1 MRLSFRV
8 TLLRLVCLIPV
19 VAVGVSA
26 VRQLEAAHGTE
37 LSGFLMRQAELANG
51 DLEGIIF
58 ATRQLGAA
66 VAQFPDLHES
76 PAACQNRLAA
86 LGRTLPAYRFLAV
99 VGEAGTIRC
108 ASTPAIAAEGPK
120 PPWLAGLGAAPDGA
134 IGRYSQLEGVAG
146 VGFLPIATPL
156 PGGELLVTALDLRWL
171 TQHLVDARRSPIA
184 RPSRPGVIIA
194 DREGTVLARAPE
206 GDQWTGQRLPAPLRG
221 MSNDERSDVT
231 LVAGPDGSQL
241 AVAFVPASIPPLGL
255 TAIATL
261 PAADLAAADAD
272 VLWNGAMLLAI
283 LVVVLLLI
291 ALVYG
296 DRLLDRPLT
305 HLSTLASR
313 WSGGETAPRADPAKM
328 PGPFRP
334 LAAALN
340 ATVMRLTRDDADQRR
355 RLDRISAE
363 LNERRRDLSHANNR
377 LQVEIA
383 ERDKS
388 EVALHHGQKLQAIG
402 QLSGGIAHDFNN
414 LLATILGSLELM
426 ERRVAQGT
434 ADPANADR
442 LRTLIERA
450 IGAVQ
455 RGAQLTSGLLA
466 FSRRQPMPARPTDL
480 NALITDLATLA
491 TSTLG
496 RRIRLTTELDPNL
509 WPAMVDPSQ
518 IEAAIL
524 NLCLNAR
531 DAMPEGGTL
540 TIRTTNLAIGGPAA
554 APDLAPGAYVSIAVG
569 DTGIGMTAPVQRRA
583 FDPFFTTKGDAGS
596 GLGLSQVQAAARQAG
611 GAVRLESTPGTGT
624 TITLLLPRG
633 TDQADPQK
641 PVAAP
646 VDRSAPAAR
655 VLVVD
660 DDPAVR
666 QVTVEMLHDLGCDV
680 VEAPGGS
687 EALAQLAGFEPD
699 IILVDYAM
707 PGMNG
712 LQLTRILRDRGITRP
727 IAMVTGYAELDDT
740 EAGQSPLDGL
750 LRKPFTIQEL
760 QALLSTLRS
769 KGERGS
775 NVVRLNLAR

>member
-1 MRLSFRV
+1 
-8 TLLRLVCLIPV
+8 
-19 VAVGVSA
+19 
-26 VRQLEAAHGTE
+26 
-37 LSGFLMRQAELANG
+37 
-51 DLEGIIF
+51 
-58 ATRQLGAA
+58 
-66 VAQFPDLHES
+66 
-76 PAACQNRLAA
+76 
-86 LGRTLPAYRFLAV
+86 
-99 VGEAGTIRC
+99 
-108 ASTPAIAAEGPK
+108 
-120 PPWLAGLGAAPDGA
+120 
-134 IGRYSQLEGVAG
+134 
-146 VGFLPIATPL
+146 
-156 PGGELLVTALDLRWL
+156 
-171 TQHLVDARRSPIA
+171 
-184 RPSRPGVIIA
+184 
-194 DREGTVLARAPE
+194 
-206 GDQWTGQRLPAPLRG
+206 
-221 MSNDERSDVT
+221 
-231 LVAGPDGSQL
+231 
-241 AVAFVPASIPPLGL
+241 
-255 TAIATL
+255 
-261 PAADLAAADAD
+261 
-272 VLWNGAMLLAI
+272 
-283 LVVVLLLI
+283 
-291 ALVYG
+291 
-296 DRLLDRPLT
+296 
-305 HLSTLASR
+305 
-313 WSGGETAPRADPAKM
+313 
-328 PGPFRP
+328 
-334 LAAALN
+334 
-340 ATVMRLTRDDADQRR
+340 
-355 RLDRISAE
+355 
-363 LNERRRDLSHANNR
+363 
-377 LQVEIA
+377 
-383 ERDKS
+383 
-388 EVALHHGQKLQAIG
+388 
-402 QLSGGIAHDFNN
+402 
-414 LLATILGSLELM
+414 
-426 ERRVAQGT
+426 
-434 ADPANADR
+434 
-442 LRTLIERA
+442 RTLIERA

>member
-1 MRLSFRV
+1 
-8 TLLRLVCLIPV
+8 
-19 VAVGVSA
+19 
-26 VRQLEAAHGTE
+26 
-37 LSGFLMRQAELANG
+37 
-51 DLEGIIF
+51 
-58 ATRQLGAA
+58 
-66 VAQFPDLHES
+66 
-76 PAACQNRLAA
+76 
-86 LGRTLPAYRFLAV
+86 
-99 VGEAGTIRC
+99 
-108 ASTPAIAAEGPK
+108 
-120 PPWLAGLGAAPDGA
+120 
-134 IGRYSQLEGVAG
+134 
-146 VGFLPIATPL
+146 
-156 PGGELLVTALDLRWL
+156 
-171 TQHLVDARRSPIA
+171 
-184 RPSRPGVIIA
+184 
-194 DREGTVLARAPE
+194 
-206 GDQWTGQRLPAPLRG
+206 
-221 MSNDERSDVT
+221 
-231 LVAGPDGSQL
+231 
-241 AVAFVPASIPPLGL
+241 
-255 TAIATL
+255 
-261 PAADLAAADAD
+261 
-272 VLWNGAMLLAI
+272 
-283 LVVVLLLI
+283 
-291 ALVYG
+291 
-296 DRLLDRPLT
+296 
-305 HLSTLASR
+305 STLASR

-646 VDRSAPAAR
+646 VDR
-655 VLVVD
+655 
-660 DDPAVR
+660 
-666 QVTVEMLHDLGCDV
+666 
-680 VEAPGGS
+680 
-687 EALAQLAGFEPD
+687 
-699 IILVDYAM
+699 
-707 PGMNG
+707 
-712 LQLTRILRDRGITRP
+712 
-727 IAMVTGYAELDDT
+727 
-740 EAGQSPLDGL
+740 
-750 LRKPFTIQEL
+750 
-760 QALLSTLRS
+760 
-769 KGERGS
+769 
-775 NVVRLNLAR
+775 